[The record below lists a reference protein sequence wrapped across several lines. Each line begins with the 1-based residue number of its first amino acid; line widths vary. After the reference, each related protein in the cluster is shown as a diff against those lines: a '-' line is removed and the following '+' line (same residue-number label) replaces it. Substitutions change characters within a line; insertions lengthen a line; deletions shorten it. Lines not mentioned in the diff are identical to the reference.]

1 MENMRLMSESNLFF
15 KESQLRG
22 MTVYKDKFYLEET
35 GFELLFLSKI
45 LIKNRYIYM
54 YCYLEMFIVVL
65 NISMNRPIL
74 LGKCYKRQFII
85 VIQ

>member
-54 YCYLEMFIVVL
+54 YLEMFIVVL
-65 NISMNRPIL
+65 NSSMYRPIL

-85 VIQ
+85 DIQ